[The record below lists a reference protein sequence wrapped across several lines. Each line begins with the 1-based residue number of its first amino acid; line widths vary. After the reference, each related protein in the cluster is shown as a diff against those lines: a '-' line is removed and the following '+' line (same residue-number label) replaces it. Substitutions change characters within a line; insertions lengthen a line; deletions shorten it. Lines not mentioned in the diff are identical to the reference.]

1 MGMAAS
7 WLDDTA
13 AFNGLNYTLV
23 HFYRLWCRR
32 IIATPN
38 TLMPAP
44 SAACANRPDLSR
56 QSPLTVQVLI
66 VIRPLAIKPFDSS
79 SQFASNTGDLSALD
93 DRSEPDN

>member
-23 HFYRLWCRR
+23 HFYCLY
-32 IIATPN
+32 

-44 SAACANRPDLSR
+44 SASSASRADLSR
-56 QSPLTVQVLI
+56 RGRWRRAGARRIAANIAKLPELLRKS
-66 VIRPLAIKPFDSS
+66 
-79 SQFASNTGDLSALD
+79 
-93 DRSEPDN
+93 